1 MYIYI
6 SKKSLRQSRH
16 GGTEK
21 KKPPANQ
28 SGFNRFRSLLFF
40 FRPLASLVDL
50 VTTKKRHVEETY
62 ARQAAPPFLSAF
74 WVLRGGL
81 LWRPWQ

>member
-40 FRPLASLVDL
+40 RPLASLVDL
-50 VTTKKRHVEETY
+50 VTTKKKHVEETY